1 MSALFSPNCTDNFI
15 LIGDSQCTADVS
27 TSGLYLTDLGEAITT
42 DLLANLAGSGSA
54 NAVEYAQ
61 KIVRRAVINFQDL
74 VRRAMAN
81 LGYQVQQ
88 GAFQRPACEYQTTA
102 NLAAAARRGFV
113 VRRVRPLAK
122 FGAFYIDKVV
132 IKSKT
137 TATVTLEIADELGVL
152 LYSKQVNLVAYVAIP
167 VSILSEFSSD
177 ILFITLDNTGIET
190 YKTNCANAKLSCT
203 PCGAAGSK
211 SAYTISGWD
220 GLQDTTNSFGLVLF
234 GGVQCSFSTVICSL
248 MPYFSEAILKLC
260 HVEILKDLLNSPR
273 VNPAT
278 IYADQSMLL
287 ADIEKTKNSA
297 NKSINDQM
305 AATLSN
311 LQKSAPHCITC
322 DTLRRPYMVSIV

>member
-15 LIGDSQCTADVS
+15 LIGDRQCSPEVS

-54 NAVEYAQ
+54 NAVEYGR
-61 KIVRRAVINFQDL
+61 KIVRRATLNFQGL

-88 GAFQRPACEYQTTA
+88 GAFQKAACEYLTTT
-102 NLAAAARRGFV
+102 NLAAAARRGLV
-113 VRRVRPLAK
+113 LRRVRPLAK
-122 FGAFYIDKVV
+122 FGAFYLDKVV
-132 IKSKT
+132 IKSNT

-152 LYSKQVNLVAYVAIP
+152 LYSKQVNIVQNVAVSIP
-167 VSILSEFSSD
+167 ILSEFTSD
-177 ILFITLDNTGIET
+177 ILFITLDNTALET
-190 YKTNCANAKLSCT
+190 YKTNCVNATLSCT
-203 PCGAAGSK
+203 PCGAGSSK
-211 SAYTISGWD
+211 SAYTVSGWD

-234 GGVQCSFSTVICSL
+234 GGVQCSFSQVICQL
-248 MPYFSEAILKLC
+248 LPYFSEAILKLC

-311 LQKSAPHCITC
+311 LQKSAPSCITC
-322 DTLRRPYMVSIV
+322 DTLRRPYVVSIV